1 MVPINENVIKNF
13 ANMEISD
20 ENEED
25 CIGWITI
32 MEKCD
37 GNLRQKLKNDKLDLG
52 QRKKIATG
60 IQAGL
65 KYLEN
70 VGIVHKDK
78 KLANFLLIGDVPKI
92 CDFGIIRENSGRE
105 SYRKLGYARR
115 GTKYEN
121 GFALCKFL
129 KFDKILF
136 SI

>member
-1 MVPINENVIKNF
+1 MDKRKDNAAVVPIHENVIKIF
-13 ANMEISD
+13 ANVEIFD

-32 MEKCD
+32 MEKCE

-78 KLANFLLIGDVPKI
+78 KLANFLLIGDVAKV
-92 CDFGIIRENSGRE
+92 CDFGLVVERSGRR
-105 SYRKLGYARR
+105 SYRQLGYTRR
-115 GTKYEN
+115 GSKYRN
-121 GFALCKFL
+121 KFALCKFL
-129 KFDKILF
+129 
-136 SI
+136 